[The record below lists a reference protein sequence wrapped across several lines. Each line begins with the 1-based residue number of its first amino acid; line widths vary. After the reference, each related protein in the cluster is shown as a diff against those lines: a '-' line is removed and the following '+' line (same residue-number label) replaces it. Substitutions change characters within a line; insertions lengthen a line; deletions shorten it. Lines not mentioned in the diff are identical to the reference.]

1 MKKLVPNIITCCNL
15 LSGALAVMLA
25 VEKRTGDSTIS
36 FIEFATQVQ
45 TSNPEGDIE
54 KVVDSILEILG
65 E

>member
-1 MKKLVPNIITCCNL
+1 
-15 LSGALAVMLA
+15 MLA

-54 KVVDSILEILG
+54 KVVDSILEIRSKRDASSAKRKYDK
-65 E
+65 